1 MFRIRRIYDTSTPED
16 QVVLEQVQAIL
27 RAQFRTVPEEKIAQ
41 LPSALRD
48 EAGRGFR
55 TILFVAERERG
66 VRGFALLLYA
76 PDLRFCFLD
85 FIATMRERT
94 GGGVGGALYQRA
106 RDEAI
111 ALRSIGLF
119 LESLPDDPA
128 LCRDPEMV
136 KQNVARLRFYER
148 YGARPIVNTAYETPC
163 KPGSDC
169 PPYLL
174 YDDLGFGR
182 PLRRAATRAVVR
194 AILERKYAEVC
205 PPSYVNVVIHSIR
218 DDPVRLR
225 EPWYVRDG
233 AGRPPLHA
241 QPGRRIGLVVNDRH
255 SIHHVRERGY
265 VEAPVRIDSITRELA
280 RLDLF
285 DRLEARSFPDH
296 HITAVH
302 AADYVA
308 YLKRVC
314 MGLDEKTAVYPYVF
328 PIRNTARPPRD
339 LVIRSGY
346 FCIDTFTPLSRN
358 AYLAA
363 RRAVDCTLTAAQ
375 SVLAGRPLAYALVR
389 PPGHHAERRAFGGF
403 CYFNNAAIAANY
415 LARSGRVAILDIDYH
430 HGNGQ
435 QEIFWTR
442 ADVLTLSIHG
452 DPSIAYPFFS
462 GFADERGEGD
472 GFSFNLNFPLPTRV
486 DGERYRR
493 TLRRALRE
501 IERYRPDYLVVALG
515 LDPAKN
521 DPTGSWSLSAHDF
534 EQNGKLIG
542 ALGLPTVVVQE
553 GGYRTASLGV
563 NARRFLHG
571 LWLGKYVAR
580 R

>member
-1 MFRIRRIYDTSTPED
+1 YINM
-16 QVVLEQVQAIL
+16 
-27 RAQFRTVPEEKIAQ
+27 
-41 LPSALRD
+41 
-48 EAGRGFR
+48 
-55 TILFVAERERG
+55 
-66 VRGFALLLYA
+66 
-76 PDLRFCFLD
+76 
-85 FIATMRERT
+85 
-94 GGGVGGALYQRA
+94 
-106 RDEAI
+106 
-111 ALRSIGLF
+111 
-119 LESLPDDPA
+119 
-128 LCRDPEMV
+128 
-136 KQNVARLRFYER
+136 
-148 YGARPIVNTAYETPC
+148 
-163 KPGSDC
+163 
-169 PPYLL
+169 
-174 YDDLGFGR
+174 
-182 PLRRAATRAVVR
+182 
-194 AILERKYAEVC
+194 
-205 PPSYVNVVIHSIR
+205 VIHSIR

-285 DRLEARSFPDH
+285 DRMEARSFPDI

-328 PIRNTARPPRD
+328 PIRNPARPPRD

-403 CYFNNAAIAANY
+403 CYFNNAAIAAHY

-435 QEIFWTR
+435 QEIFWNR

-472 GFSFNLNFPLPTRV
+472 GFSFNVNFPLPERV

-493 TLRRALRE
+493 ALRRALRE
-501 IERYRPDYLVVALG
+501 VERYRPDYLVVALG

-542 ALGLPTVVVQE
+542 GLGLPTVVVQE

-571 LWLGKYVAR
+571 LWLGKYGAAR
-580 R
+580 